1 MAKQTMWSNITENA
15 TARRQV
21 SINVPEMNEEEANL
35 IYAETAYEAG
45 VAAFVAF
52 DIKESIR
59 EFGEMADEKGF
70 TAAEYIA
77 EAFSFGGFF
86 KKIFDFLVKMWT
98 TIVNYVKALIGN
110 KFGASG
116 NIQKNIAKAIQGLIL
131 VAAKEFKEDAE
142 IKVKD
147 YKIREAAIFGK
158 ELVDPSLYLS
168 TPLLPADKI
177 TSNIWGSGAKGAFNI
192 INITKVAKDIASTV
206 TDVKADSALGVKNAF
221 TTGTAEGTKSA
232 SDSIKK
238 AGEDVKAF
246 TDKIGLGE
254 KGAVESFLLLVE
266 ESKNATLKKV
276 IEDAKLKEAKSLT
289 EFIRKVLGHFF
300 AGDAAV
306 RTLKGG
312 AQLKSQA
319 MVLGTI
325 LLVFG
330 EVTGKSAIATTVA
343 SGAAED
349 AVKGAAEVVDKMD
362 ANGGGKFSDLGK
374 LAEKLSSTNLLNAL
388 VDPVK
393 ENLKLCEDV
402 LAELRT
408 AAETIKSFSASD
420 IKVGTTDKAGEFKED
435 KDQKPTTEHAG
446 EMTAFGDKL
455 IVLESAMQ
463 QVITKGMDAGA
474 VILETASKE
483 ILSQVEL
490 LIKAT
495 GEKRKTATVDN
506 M

>member
-21 SINVPEMNEEEANL
+21 SINVPEMNDEEANL

-206 TDVKADSALGVKNAF
+206 TDVKTDSALGVKNAF
-221 TTGTAEGTKSA
+221 TTGTAEGIKSA

-254 KGAVESFLLLVE
+254 KGAVESFLLLIE
-266 ESKNATLKKV
+266 ESKNTGLKKV
-276 IEDAKLKEAKSLT
+276 VEDAKLKETKSLT

-312 AQLKSQA
+312 TQLKSQA

-330 EVTGKSAIATTVA
+330 EVTGKSALNTTVA
-343 SGAAED
+343 SGAAS
-349 AVKGAAEVVDKMD
+349 GAEVADAMD
-362 ANGGGKFSDLGK
+362 SIGKGKFDDLGK
-374 LAEKLSSTNLLNAL
+374 LAEKLSSTNLLNSL
-388 VDPVK
+388 VDPIK

-420 IKVGTTDKAGEFKED
+420 IKVGTTDKDGEFKED

-446 EMTAFGDKL
+446 EMTALGDKL